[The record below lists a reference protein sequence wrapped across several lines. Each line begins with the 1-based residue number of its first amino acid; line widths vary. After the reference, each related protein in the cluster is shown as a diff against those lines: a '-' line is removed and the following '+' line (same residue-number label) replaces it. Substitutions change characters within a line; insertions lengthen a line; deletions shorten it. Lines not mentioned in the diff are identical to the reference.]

1 MTGIEW
7 TSEIIAALRKL
18 HADKARYS
26 FREIAVKLSDQFGV
40 TVTRNGCIGKAGRLG
55 LPMRDATPRR
65 SAEKEK
71 KMRVRVDAPIPAR
84 IRHRTTGPGIDIIQL
99 NHSNC
104 HWPLG
109 KVEDYP
115 PYLYCGNP
123 AEFDR
128 PYCHAHCKKAYN
140 SPTKQW
146 Q

>member
-1 MTGIEW
+1 MTGIVW
-7 TSEIIAALRKL
+7 TAEIIKAFTEL

-26 FREIAVKLSDQFGV
+26 FTEIAAKMSAAFNIELS
-40 TVTRNGCIGKAGRLG
+40 RNACIGKARRLA
-55 LPMRDATPRR
+55 LPMRDATPRKLVK
-65 SAEKEK
+65 KEK
-71 KMRVRVDAPIPAR
+71 KMRVRVDAPIPPK
-84 IRHRTTGPGIDIIQL
+84 IRNRTTGPGIEIVQL

-140 SPTKQW
+140 SWTR
-146 Q
+146 